1 MATGDG
7 PTDAQ
12 FTEAW
17 HIHRPYLVD
26 LAFGMLADIGAAE
39 DAVQEAFAR
48 LTRADFERI
57 KDQRG
62 WLIVVTSRIC
72 LDQIQSARSRRERA
86 HESSTIEFAGPDA
99 SRPTSVDPADRVT
112 LDDEVRLALL
122 VVLERLSPAE
132 RVVFVL
138 HDIFQMPF
146 DTIAESVG
154 RTAPACRQL
163 ARQARMK
170 IQAEQARGVVEVDT
184 AEHRLVAK
192 QFIRACSDGDLSA
205 LLQLLDP
212 EVTGEVDLGPDD
224 PRTGQVFTG
233 SKGVARNLLRY
244 VSTLTLVSNPI
255 GGQTVV
261 LAFVESQL
269 AAVVHLTV
277 QGQTVKKIHVVAD
290 PNSLGFLGTRI
301 PPVTRNEDS

>member
-1 MATGDG
+1 M
-7 PTDAQ
+7 
-12 FTEAW
+12 
-17 HIHRPYLVD
+17 
-26 LAFGMLADIGAAE
+26 
-39 DAVQEAFAR
+39 
-48 LTRADFERI
+48 
-57 KDQRG
+57 
-62 WLIVVTSRIC
+62 
-72 LDQIQSARSRRERA
+72 
-86 HESSTIEFAGPDA
+86 
-99 SRPTSVDPADRVT
+99 
-112 LDDEVRLALL
+112 
-122 VVLERLSPAE
+122 
-132 RVVFVL
+132 L

-163 ARQARMK
+163 ARRARMSK
-170 IQAEQARGVVEVDT
+170 IQAEQARGAVEVDP

-192 QFIRACSDGDLSA
+192 QFIQACSDGDLSA
-205 LLQLLDP
+205 FLQLLDP

-244 VSTLTLVSNPI
+244 VATMTLVSNPI
-255 GGQTVV
+255 GGRTVV

-277 QGQTVKKIHVVAD
+277 QGQIVKKIHVVAD

-301 PPVTRNEDS
+301 PPVTRNEFLKSGRTCSCVHRLPEGGDRPRRETRWLHPVRW